1 MKIVIDAGHG
11 PDTPGKRS
19 PDGILREYMFNSATA
34 RYIIEL
40 LKQYDGVEI
49 MATFEDVRDVSL
61 KERTDR
67 ANNWGADIFISIHAN
82 AMGDNWSSAKGI
94 ETFEYLHTDPVTDR
108 LAASVHRHMI
118 KNTGRLDRGL
128 KRADYHVLRETHMPG
143 VLIECGFMDNV
154 EECALLCSDEYRR
167 TCAKAI
173 VGAIVELYSLQLIK
187 PNKNEELEQMDEI
200 LLKLAELKKEVAE
213 LKETVKV
220 LENTAAPEWF
230 IKEFGNGSANGVI
243 TDPVGDVN
251 FWRNAAVALRL
262 SKNVSV

>member
-11 PDTPGKRS
+11 PETPGKRS
-19 PDGILREYMFNSATA
+19 PDGVLREYMFNSVTA
-34 RYIIEL
+34 RYVIEL

-49 MATFEDVRDVSL
+49 MATFEDGRDVPL
-61 KERTDR
+61 KERTER
-67 ANNWGADIFISIHAN
+67 ANNWGADVFISIHAN

-108 LAASVHRHMI
+108 LAQVIHRHMI
-118 KNTGRLDRGL
+118 QETKRMDRGL

-154 EECALLCSDEYRR
+154 EDCALLCSDEYRR

-173 VGAIVELYSLQLIK
+173 VGAIVELYSLQMIK
-187 PNKNEELEQMDEI
+187 PSINEGDIEMEEL
-200 LLKLAELKKEVAE
+200 LKRVNALEEK
-213 LKETVKV
+213 VKV
-220 LENTAAPEWF
+220 LENTVAPEWF

-251 FWRNAAVALRL
+251 FWRNAAVAIRL
-262 SKNVSV
+262 TKKVSV